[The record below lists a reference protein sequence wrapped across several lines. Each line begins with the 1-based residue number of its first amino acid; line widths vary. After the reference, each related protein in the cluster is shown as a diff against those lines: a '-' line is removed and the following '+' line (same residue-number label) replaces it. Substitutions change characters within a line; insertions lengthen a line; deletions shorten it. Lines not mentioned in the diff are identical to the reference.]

1 MTLLG
6 FSVPLALMALL
17 VLGTL
22 SKEMLDL
29 ALGPDGRE
37 TLSLYMVSVFHHL
50 QVFKIA
56 RTCN

>member
-17 VLGTL
+17 VLGAL

-29 ALGPDGRE
+29 ALGRDATE
-37 TLSLYMVSVFHHL
+37 TLSLYLVSVFHPPAG
-50 QVFKIA
+50 F
-56 RTCN
+56 